1 MDNDDAQAQLPED
14 PPRVVIDT
22 NVVLDCLLF
31 DEPTARPLGSALAD
45 GRLVWVTTEAMLDEL
60 ADVLGRPFVAARGG
74 DAAAL
79 LARARALC
87 QVVPAPPATADRL
100 ACADPDDQPFIDLAL
115 ALPARWL
122 FSRDRDLL
130 ALARRA
136 AARRV
141 DVLRPMQ
148 WAGLD

>member
-1 MDNDDAQAQLPED
+1 MDNDDAQVQPPAD
-14 PPRVVIDT
+14 RPRVVLDT

-31 DEPTARPLGSALAD
+31 DEPTARPLGNALAD
-45 GRLVWVTTEAMLDEL
+45 GRLHWVTTEAMLDEL
-60 ADVLGRPFVAARGG
+60 ADVLSRPFVAARRG

-79 LARARALC
+79 LARARALS
-87 QVVPAPPATADRL
+87 QVVPAPPATANRL

-141 DVLRPMQ
+141 DVLRPAQ